1 MFCLS
6 LPRKFDLELVMAG
19 GFLWVELGGVNV
31 NSLGNLPPE
40 TNRKNHLFT
49 TIDNY

>member
-31 NSLGNLPPE
+31 NSLGNFPPE
-40 TNRKNHLFT
+40 TNIERNIYLL
-49 TIDNY
+49 